1 MENDRMPPVLRP
13 ALLLVLYFA
22 LRSVG
27 VAEEARV
34 FAPKLQPFVDKGI
47 LAGAV
52 MLTADRNRICH
63 LEAVGYA
70 DLERKRVMRTDDLF
84 WIASITKTIT
94 GAAFLMLVDEGK
106 VSLDDPVE
114 RFIPAFSSVRVR
126 KADCSLVPPVHPITV
141 REILSH
147 TSGMGFLNKTDAQI
161 IDSVPLRTSI
171 EHNLLEP
178 LQHEPGETYL
188 YSNQG
193 IDTAGLIM
201 EIVSGLP
208 YETFL
213 QERLFTPLGMV
224 DTTFRPT
231 AAQLERLAVSYR
243 VKDDKTGLE
252 AVPIR
257 YLTYPL
263 DGKERYP
270 APGGGLFSTARD
282 VGRFGQM
289 LLNEGTFEGRT
300 YLSKEAMKTFRTK
313 QTPPSVPTQYSLGVN
328 VAPEGDYLG
337 HGGAYKTD
345 LRVRGDEVRVFLVQ
359 QASGWAEGDPGL
371 TFQQAAA
378 ALITP

>member
-1 MENDRMPPVLRP
+1 MEIGRMPPVLRSI
-13 ALLLVLYFA
+13 LLFGLFIA
-22 LRSVG
+22 LRPVG

-34 FAPKLQPFVDKGI
+34 LAPKLQPFVDNGI

-52 MLTADRNRICH
+52 MLTANRDRICH

-70 DLERKRVMRTDDLF
+70 DLEQKRVMRTDNLF
-84 WIASITKTIT
+84 WIASMTKTIT

-114 RFIPAFSSVRVR
+114 RFIPAFGTVRVR
-126 KADCSLVPPVHPITV
+126 KADNSLVPPGHPITV

-147 TSGMGFLNKTDAQI
+147 TSGMGFLNKTDAEI
-161 IDSVPLRTSI
+161 IDAVPLRTSI

-178 LQHEPGETYL
+178 LQHEPGGTYL

-193 IDTAGLIM
+193 IDTAGLII
-201 EIVSGLP
+201 EIVSGMP
-208 YETFL
+208 YENFL

-263 DGKERYP
+263 DGKERFP

-282 VGRFGQM
+282 MARFGQM
-289 LLNEGTFEGRT
+289 LINDGSFEGRI

-313 QTPPSVPTQYSLGVN
+313 QTPPSVANLYSLGVN
-328 VAPEGDYLG
+328 VSSDGSYLG

-345 LRVRGDEVRVFLVQ
+345 FRVRGEEVRVFLVQ

-371 TFQQAAA
+371 TFQQAAS
-378 ALITP
+378 ALVTP